1 MLLML
6 PFSFE
11 DNQTQRYPQASFA
24 ALATISINDVTHL
37 ANGLLILFLD
47 FHPINTLE
55 KTWGN
60 DFRLHHLRSA
70 CDSLAVCAW
79 AHASGHTDRPHS
91 GSPTSVTFLGVG

>member
-37 ANGLLILFLD
+37 SEWTVNSVLGF
-47 FHPINTLE
+47 
-55 KTWGN
+55 
-60 DFRLHHLRSA
+60 S
-70 CDSLAVCAW
+70 
-79 AHASGHTDRPHS
+79 PHQHI
-91 GSPTSVTFLGVG
+91 GENMG